1 MTNKETFKTLIE
13 LKLSKIGERITYEAA
28 TDWQATYS
36 NRDFRA
42 GELEQLANN
51 YVNNALHQELYF
63 QSSKKL
69 SK

>member
-1 MTNKETFKTLIE
+1 MTNEQTFKTLIE
-13 LKLSKIGERITYEAA
+13 LKLSKIGERIINDAA
-28 TDWQATYS
+28 ADWQETYS

-42 GELEQLANN
+42 GELEELAAQ
-51 YVNNALHQELYF
+51 YVSNALHAELYF